1 MTRSQPTRI
10 GIVGT
15 FDLENYG
22 DLLFPLLAQ
31 EALGERLGDVEVRA
45 YSYHERRTPSW
56 PFAVRSVADLPGQVG
71 ELDALLVGGGFVLR
85 FDPDVA
91 PGYGPPSAAI
101 HHPTGYWLTP
111 LLLALQHGVPV
122 VWNAPGM
129 HDNEVPT
136 WARPLVRDAL
146 ALSRHVAV
154 RDEPTAAA
162 LRAVADPATRISVVP
177 DTAFGLRI
185 AEPGQEPSAALR
197 TALQLD
203 RPYVVVQ
210 ASESSRAFAD
220 FAIRHA
226 AGLED
231 LALVALPVGPVLGD
245 HASLLADVPGIVT
258 LPEWPEPLVLADLV
272 RHAELAVGHSYHLA
286 ITALTAGVPLLTPGP
301 LDAGKYTALAGLG
314 PITAL
319 DPEADA
325 AGFRALLGRRQPA
338 DGVAARRYAVDRHW
352 DRVADVVRAGRTS
365 TAVDLGRLLQRL
377 PADLEAAASTA
388 SAATDVGSATSGRVE
403 ELERVLEL
411 ARRTTAGRVDAL
423 DVLRSSPSWRLT
435 GPLRAVR
442 RRLRPAASTPGDV
455 LRMRRL
461 LDARLERSPFD
472 WASID
477 GLYAEADAADLA
489 RTYPRDHFKTVS
501 ARGGEKD
508 YDYEVRELIRM
519 RDTAVSRPE
528 HLSPAWSRLAEDLR
542 SPQYRDLVS
551 MLTGVDLDDA
561 PLEVNVY
568 HFGPRALLGAHTDLP
583 DKLVTHVLYF
593 NDGWDPADGGCL
605 SILGSADPDDVVTQV
620 QPLVGSSALLVRSD
634 RSWHAVTPV
643 AADSARSRR
652 SVTVVFYRPGSTTP
666 MWPDDDPAPL
676 HHV

>member
-1 MTRSQPTRI
+1 MRTQPPKV

-22 DLLFPLLAQ
+22 DLLFPLLAE
-31 EALGERLGDVEVRA
+31 EALTERLGEVEVRA
-45 YSYHERRTPSW
+45 YAYRERHGTAW
-56 PFAVRSVADLPGQVG
+56 PYAVRSVADLPDEVA
-71 ELDALLVGGGFVLR
+71 ELDALLVGGGFVIR

-91 PGYGPPSAAI
+91 PGYTPPSPGI

-111 LLLALQHGVPV
+111 LMLALQHGVPV

-129 HDNEVPT
+129 HDNTVPA
-136 WARPLVRDAL
+136 WAQPLLRDAL

-154 RDEPTAAA
+154 RDEPTATS
-162 LRAVADPATRISVVP
+162 LRAIADPATQITVVP
-177 DTAFGLRI
+177 DTAFGLRVPD
-185 AEPGQEPSAALR
+185 PGQGASTALR
-197 TALQLD
+197 ESLLLVD

-220 FAIRHA
+220 FATRHA
-226 AGLED
+226 AELAD

-245 HASLLADVPGIVT
+245 DAALLAGVPGLVT
-258 LPEWPEPLVLADLV
+258 LPGWPAPRVIADLV
-272 RHAELAVGHSYHLA
+272 RNAELAVGHSYHLA

-325 AGFRALLGRRQPA
+325 AGFRALLGRRPPS

-352 DRVADVVRAGRTS
+352 DRVADVVRAGPTG
-365 TAVDLGRLLQRL
+365 TAADVGRIWQRL
-377 PADLEAAASTA
+377 PADLEAAAAIPTTSPA
-388 SAATDVGSATSGRVE
+388 QHAATADRIE
-403 ELERVLEL
+403 ELERVLAL
-411 ARRTTAGRVDAL
+411 ARRTTAGRLDAL
-423 DVLRSSPSWRLT
+423 DVLRASPSWRLT
-435 GPLRAVR
+435 GPLRAAR
-442 RRLRPAASTPGDV
+442 RRLRPPAPAAGDI

-472 WASID
+472 WAAID
-477 GLYAEADAADLA
+477 GLYAEPDAADLA
-489 RTYPRDHFKTVS
+489 RTYPHDHFKTVS

-508 YDYEVRELIRM
+508 YDYEVRELVRM
-519 RDTAVSRPE
+519 RDTVVSRPD
-528 HLSPAWSRLAEDLR
+528 HLSPAWRRLAEDLR

-551 MLTGVDLDDA
+551 MLTGVDLRDA

-593 NDGWDPADGGCL
+593 NEGWDPATGGCL
-605 SILGSADPDDVVTQV
+605 SILGSADPADVVTEI
-620 QPLVGSSALLVRSD
+620 QPLVGGSALLVRSD
-634 RSWHAVTPV
+634 SSWHAVTPV

-676 HHV
+676 HTV